1 MAGLAALV
9 IQRFRDSELCDTLE
23 EVANYLSNNAA
34 PRPGAPNHIWGQGL
48 TWLPAPAAVPLVSQA
63 RPPNGPSPDLACD
76 KENLLAAKAELIG
89 TATGALSTWQQN
101 NNIADFE
108 GVTVTGTP
116 QRVTNVS
123 LHRIFLHGKIPARLG
138 NLANFLILDLSGNQ
152 LTGSIPPELTNLTNL
167 GWVNFPQDISGGI
180 AIELGSSCS
189 HCCE

>member
-1 MAGLAALV
+1 MLRRDPGPPIIFGGRALPGCLPL
-9 IQRFRDSELCDTLE
+9 RRCRWS
-23 EVANYLSNNAA
+23 
-34 PRPGAPNHIWGQGL
+34 PRP
-48 TWLPAPAAVPLVSQA
+48 VPPTA
-63 RPPNGPSPDLACD
+63 PSPDLACD